1 MVDTLE
7 RTRAPSAAAKMP
19 GAIQAMHDESIPLPP
34 RKRQHRWG
42 NALAPLISVAI
53 LIGVWKLAILIG
65 GYQPFLLPPPETVA
79 RAFWDALRD
88 GILWPHIRTT
98 LIEAGFGAL
107 LGIAVAVLLGYVI
120 VHVSLLDRAF
130 TPIIAASQAM
140 PIVAI
145 APIIILWF
153 GTGLLPKVLICALI
167 VFFPVLVTWTVGLR
181 GIDPDLIGV
190 ANIAGASR
198 WQLLWYVEIPLSLPS
213 LLGGMRIAF
222 TLAVTGAVVGE
233 FVTAKQGLGY
243 LLKQAEFLYDTPLK
257 FVALFCLMAIAT
269 IGYGAIA
276 LIERLVLSWEEN

>member
-1 MVDTLE
+1 MVETLE
-7 RTRAPSAAAKMP
+7 RTRPAPAATVMP
-19 GAIQAMHDESIPLPP
+19 GAPRDLPP
-34 RKRQHRWG
+34 HPRGRRPRWG
-42 NALAPLISVAI
+42 NALAPVVAVVV
-53 LIGVWKLAILIG
+53 LVVVWKLAILIG
-65 GYQPFLLPPPETVA
+65 GYEPFLLPPPETVA

-88 GILWPHIRTT
+88 GILWPHLRTT
-98 LIEAGFGAL
+98 LIEAGYGAL

-120 VHVSLLDRAF
+120 VHLPLLDRALA
-130 TPIIAASQAM
+130 PLIAASQAL
-140 PIVAI
+140 PIVAV

-181 GIDPDLIGV
+181 AIDPDLIGA

-198 WQLLWYVEIPLSLPS
+198 WQMLRYVEIPLSLPS
-213 LLGGMRIAF
+213 LFGGMRIAF
-222 TLAVTGAVVGE
+222 TLAVTGAVIGE

-257 FVALFCLMAIAT
+257 FVALFCLMAIAA
-269 IGYGAIA
+269 IGYGVIA

>member
-7 RTRAPSAAAKMP
+7 RTHAPSPAPVTAS
-19 GAIQAMHDESIPLPP
+19 AMRPIPESVPPPP
-34 RKRQHRWG
+34 RKRRRWG
-42 NALAPLISVAI
+42 NVFAPIVAVG
-53 LIGVWKLAILIG
+53 LLLVVWKLAILIG
-65 GYQPFLLPPPETVA
+65 GYEPFLLPPPETVA

-88 GILWPHIRTT
+88 GILWPHMRTT
-98 LIEAGFGAL
+98 LIEAGYGAL

-120 VHVSLLDRAF
+120 VHVRLLDRAL

-140 PIVAI
+140 PIVAV

-181 GIDPDLIGV
+181 AIDPDLIGA
-190 ANIAGASR
+190 ANIAGANR
-198 WQLLWYVEIPLSLPS
+198 WQLLRYVEVPLSLPS
-213 LLGGMRIAF
+213 LFGGMRIAF

-233 FVTAKQGLGY
+233 FVSAKQGLGY

-257 FVALFCLMAIAT
+257 FVALFCLMAIAA
-269 IGYGAIA
+269 IGYGIIA

>member
-7 RTRAPSAAAKMP
+7 RTRAPSPAPVTASMMRP
-19 GAIQAMHDESIPLPP
+19 IPESVPPPL
-34 RKRQHRWG
+34 RKRRRWG
-42 NALAPLISVAI
+42 NVFAPVVAVAALLV
-53 LIGVWKLAILIG
+53 VWKLAILIG
-65 GYQPFLLPPPETVA
+65 GYEPFLLPPPETVA
-79 RAFWDALRD
+79 RAFWDALWD
-88 GILWPHIRTT
+88 GILWPHMRTT
-98 LIEAGFGAL
+98 LIEAGYGAL

-120 VHVSLLDRAF
+120 VHVRLLDRAL

-140 PIVAI
+140 PIVAV

-181 GIDPDLIGV
+181 AIDPDLIGA
-190 ANIAGASR
+190 ANIAGANR
-198 WQLLWYVEIPLSLPS
+198 WQLLRYVEVPLSLPS
-213 LLGGMRIAF
+213 LFGGMRIAF

-233 FVTAKQGLGY
+233 FVSAKQGLGY

-257 FVALFCLMAIAT
+257 FVALFCLMAIAA
-269 IGYGAIA
+269 IGYGVIA